1 MPEHKDLVSYN
12 HAVAG
17 HAGTMCDL
25 DGELFVKPC
34 HQHEID
40 FYESAENEHP
50 DFYRW
55 MPQHFGTLH
64 LNAATEIADLN
75 QQLGPAV
82 AGLMT
87 EHLKEEVVEFAH
99 TSLAT
104 DSPASATSAT
114 STPAPATPAEPA
126 GDPAKQQQQ
135 SPALVN
141 IASPWAP
148 GRNTKLKTET
158 SIVLDNAAY
167 GFRAPN
173 IMDCKLGTRLWADD
187 APAEK
192 KKRFDAIA
200 AETTHRSHGFRVA
213 GMRTYMGSADPAKLD
228 AEGYRKYDKDWGRVT
243 VRPHNIVESMRHF
256 IFNPAAGVADE
267 DARFVCDLFLEDLK
281 EVERMLLRE
290 ESRMYSASLLFVVEG
305 DGEALALAIREAKA
319 AAAAAAAAAVVVV
332 AEQENGGRL
341 RKAAKTS
348 EAQKCPNFSSTRV
361 DSGIGMGDDDL
372 EEHTE
377 GVKVSVAELLAG
389 GGAIDHDSDD
399 SDNDAD
405 SDDDHG
411 GGGKRPKE
419 RKIYSLRLIDFAHAE
434 WVPGQ
439 GPDENVLFGIRS
451 LIDIFRQMAQSPA
464 KPN

>member
-1 MPEHKDLVSYN
+1 
-12 HAVAG
+12 
-17 HAGTMCDL
+17 MCDL

-34 HQHEID
+34 HQQEID

-64 LNAATEIADLN
+64 LNAATDIADLN
-75 QQLGPAV
+75 KQLGPV

-87 EHLKEEVVEFAH
+87 EHMKEEVVEFAH
-99 TSLAT
+99 TSHVT
-104 DSPASATSAT
+104 DSPASGTPAASTPATST

-126 GDPAKQQQQ
+126 GDPKQQQQ
-135 SPALVN
+135 QASQPVS
-141 IASPWAP
+141 ISSPWAP

-167 GFRAPN
+167 GFSAPN

-200 AETTHRSHGFRVA
+200 ADTTHRSHGFRVA
-213 GMRTYMGSADPAKLD
+213 GMRAYKGSADPAELD
-228 AEGYRKYDKDWGRVT
+228 AEDYRKYDKDWGRFTVT
-243 VRPHNIVESMRHF
+243 AANIVESMRRF
-256 IFNPAAGVADE
+256 VFNPSAGVADE

-281 EVERMLLRE
+281 EVERMLSRE
-290 ESRMYSASLLFVVEG
+290 ESRMYSASLLFVAEG

-319 AAAAAAAAAVVVV
+319 AAAVASAAAAAA
-332 AEQENGGRL
+332 EERENGGRL

-348 EAQKCPNFSSTRV
+348 EAQKTPNFSSNRV
-361 DSGIGMGDDDL
+361 DSGIGMGEDDV
-372 EEHTE
+372 EVYTE
-377 GVKVSVAELLAG
+377 GAVVSVDELLAG
-389 GGAIDHDSDD
+389 GGGDSDD
-399 SDNDAD
+399 SGDAD
-405 SDDDHG
+405 SDDDG
-411 GGGKRPKE
+411 DGKRPKE

-439 GPDENVLFGIRS
+439 GPDENVLFGVRS
-451 LIDIFRQMAQSPA
+451 LIDIFRQMSQSPA
-464 KPN
+464 KATS